1 MNEAAKKKVMEKYG
15 RKKDDTGSPEVQI
28 ALMSER
34 INELTGHLRTHKKD
48 VSSRRGLA
56 ALVSKR
62 RKLLTYL
69 NRVNHER
76 YQSLTK
82 ELDLRKIS
90 K

>member
-34 INELTGHLRTHKKD
+34 INELTGHLRAHKKD

-69 NRVNHER
+69 NRVNHEK

-82 ELDLRKIS
+82 ELELRKT